1 VTAAVAAVASV
12 AAAAVAAVAA
22 QAAQAAQAEDCI
34 DATEQPAAPAHLP
47 EACEEQGPNAL
58 SGAAAAAEEAEAQ
71 ERLLRPHAGTPERRP
86 SFGSRLRRA
95 FAALVVLPDPQEEE
109 EEAHGPELQL
119 TRTHSGAECAICLA
133 TLGSCVET
141 PCGSTARLWAL
152 RPSPSLINAVWPSR
166 CLDLSPSRTPS
177 PPSFPPLPSPAAA
190 ATPSMPP
197 ASSTTLQPRAS
208 PDNGLAART
217 VAPRCTRP
225 CRSRRA
231 PSPACRWSLSLR
243 HAAAAG
249 ATLTGT
255 TASSTSA
262 TLGGRGCCLL
272 SSNEDRKTASSAVM
286 WVVEARDAAEGM
298 RPRCGWDAAEGC
310 GRDVAEFA

>member
-1 VTAAVAAVASV
+1 MAQVWQEEAAEEEEGEEEEANGAVTAAVAAVAAV
-12 AAAAVAAVAA
+12 AAAAVAAVAG
-22 QAAQAAQAEDCI
+22 QAAQAAQVDDCI

-225 CRSRRA
+225 CRSRRRTQPRYRRA
-231 PSPACRWSLSLR
+231 SEPSRKPRRNLLSAGARRLR
-243 HAAAAG
+243 LAAG
-249 ATLTGT
+249 ACRC
-255 TASSTSA
+255 A
-262 TLGGRGCCLL
+262 TPR
-272 SSNEDRKTASSAVM
+272 
-286 WVVEARDAAEGM
+286 
-298 RPRCGWDAAEGC
+298 RP
-310 GRDVAEFA
+310 VPL

>member
-1 VTAAVAAVASV
+1 
-12 AAAAVAAVAA
+12 
-22 QAAQAAQAEDCI
+22 
-34 DATEQPAAPAHLP
+34 
-47 EACEEQGPNAL
+47 
-58 SGAAAAAEEAEAQ
+58 
-71 ERLLRPHAGTPERRP
+71 
-86 SFGSRLRRA
+86 
-95 FAALVVLPDPQEEE
+95 
-109 EEAHGPELQL
+109 
-119 TRTHSGAECAICLA
+119 
-133 TLGSCVET
+133 
-141 PCGSTARLWAL
+141 
-152 RPSPSLINAVWPSR
+152 
-166 CLDLSPSRTPS
+166 
-177 PPSFPPLPSPAAA
+177 
-190 ATPSMPP
+190 MPP

-286 WVVEARDAAEGM
+286 WVVEARVPCTIHLNYRSARHVAEGRQEAWLRAKGFAPNGALRSAVSSGVPNGPYSGPVYSKVLSEPGSVELM
-298 RPRCGWDAAEGC
+298 GSATWEGTYFVFIDC
-310 GRDVAEFA
+310 S